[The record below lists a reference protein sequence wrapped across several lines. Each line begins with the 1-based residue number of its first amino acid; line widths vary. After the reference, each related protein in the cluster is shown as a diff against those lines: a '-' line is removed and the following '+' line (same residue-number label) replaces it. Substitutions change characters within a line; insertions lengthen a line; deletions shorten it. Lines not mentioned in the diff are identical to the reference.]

1 MSIFTD
7 IWNSTQESGAV
18 GLSPDAPSGYPLGS
32 HYQVVL
38 VKDLNGVPAGT
49 VFGEYCS
56 YYSANLAASD
66 SEFADYLAIHDL
78 RQGKI

>member
-7 IWNSTQESGAV
+7 IWNSTQESGRN
-18 GLSPDAPSGYPLGS
+18 YR
-32 HYQVVL
+32 VVL
-38 VKDLNGVPAGT
+38 AKDFNGVPAGT
-49 VFGEYCS
+49 IFGEYCS

-66 SEFADYLAIHDL
+66 NEFADYLAIHDL

>member
-7 IWNSTQESGAV
+7 ISGLAQNVQDFTQESGR
-18 GLSPDAPSGYPLGS
+18 

-38 VKDLNGVPAGT
+38 AKDFNGVQAGT

-56 YYSANLAASD
+56 YYSANLAAED

-78 RQGKI
+78 RQGKM